1 MRARLLLATLL
12 SAALALAGTAP
23 GGAVQVTPDD
33 GSVAAGE
40 RVSAVAAPSALER
53 RRRARRGLEVRVV
66 RPRGARVTVVVRGP
80 HGFRRKIHRTK
91 VFRHARPGRYRVRAR
106 VARIFDQR
114 VRPRVRPRHAV
125 RVVRHRR
132 GRRDG
137 KTITVRYRKPAF
149 CSRTGSRVY
158 AWGEGDH
165 GRLGRRARSDRARP
179 RRVAD
184 LRGVRQVLGGMRT
197 SYARC
202 RNGTVWAWGFNQ
214 NGELG
219 NGRRGDRSFPVQ
231 VRRLRNITQIA
242 SRDNGGLALRAD
254 GTVWA
259 WGHGAYGQL
268 GNGEPYGYA
277 TVARRPVPV
286 DGLSSVKE
294 IAAAGYTSYALLE
307 DGTVWAWGHGGVGQL
322 GQGSGGPTMS
332 NVPVRVTGLG
342 SVAHIA
348 AGHGTAYAL
357 RTDGSLWAW
366 GDGGQGQL
374 GNGTTAHGFVPV
386 RVSFPAL
393 TTIRNIGAGYAT
405 GFAIDTTG
413 TLWSWGSRR
422 EGGLGDGTV
431 DNNWVATPQH
441 VPGLTSVHKVT
452 GYGYG
457 GYAELGDDT
466 VWAWGGN
473 DAGQLGI
480 GTRTDTGTPTRITS
494 VRGLRDVG
502 AGLTNGYAIKR

>member
-12 SAALALAGTAP
+12 TAALALSPTSP
-23 GGAVQVTPDD
+23 GGAVETSSASDRPTVADRPAAAAAD
-33 GSVAAGE
+33 G
-40 RVSAVAAPSALER
+40 LER
-53 RRRARRGLEVRVV
+53 PRRARRGLKVRI
-66 RPRGARVTVVVRGP
+66 RKPAGSRVTVVVRGP
-80 HGFRRKIHRTK
+80 HGFRKKIHRTK

-114 VRPRVRPRHAV
+114 VRPRVRPRHSV

-149 CSRTGSRVY
+149 CARTGSRVY

-165 GRLGRRARSDRARP
+165 GRLGRKASGDRLRP
-179 RRVAD
+179 RRVAN
-184 LRGVRQVLGGMRT
+184 LRGVTQVLGGMRT

-219 NGRRGDRSFPVQ
+219 NGRKGDRAFPVKT
-231 VRRLRNITQIA
+231 RRLRNIVQVA
-242 SRDNGGLALRAD
+242 ARNNGGLALRRD

-268 GNGEPYGYA
+268 GNGKPYSYA
-277 TVARRPVPV
+277 TVARRPVKV
-286 DGLSSVKE
+286 RGLTSVKA
-294 IAAAGYTSYALLE
+294 IAAAGYTSYALRE
-307 DGTVWAWGHGGVGQL
+307 NGTVWAWGQGGVGQL
-322 GQGSGGPTMS
+322 GQGDGGPVES
-332 NVPVRVTGLG
+332 NVPVQVAGLTSVVEIDAAHATVYARRSDG
-342 SVAHIA
+342 SV
-348 AGHGTAYAL
+348 
-357 RTDGSLWAW
+357 WAW
-366 GDGGQGQL
+366 GDGNQGQI
-374 GNGTTAHGFVPV
+374 GNGASVHRFVPTQV
-386 RVSFPAL
+386 TFPPL
-393 TTIRNIGAGYAT
+393 TRIRNLGAGYAT
-405 GFAIDTTG
+405 GFAVDTTG

-431 DNNWVATPQH
+431 ASSWTATPQENPTL
-441 VPGLTSVHKVT
+441 VDVHRVT
-452 GYGYG
+452 GFGYG
-457 GYAELGDDT
+457 GYAELGDGT
-466 VWAWGGN
+466 VWAWGDN

-480 GTRTDTGTPTRITS
+480 GSRTDTGTPTRITS